1 MVTINLNIQYDLT
14 PEERRECWVSKTEI
28 EQERDLVNN
37 CIIPAVKRYLSDI
50 NIISNPRPLKSRKKG
65 AIKTEEFRSPRAT
78 GRRITI

>member
-14 PEERRECWVSKTEI
+14 PKERREVWVSKTEI

-50 NIISNPRPLKSRKKG
+50 NIISNPRPLKSRKVKSG
-65 AIKTEEFRSPRAT
+65 QKQTN
-78 GRRITI
+78 ITQ